1 MFYSGQVYTSLV
13 ESISNDVFKEEKK
26 IDLDSN
32 KTEAIPRGVLYN
44 SSSSLN
50 VKNFEKY
57 LQRSS
62 FFSKVEARSLQLY

>member
-32 KTEAIPRGVLYN
+32 KTEAITERC
-44 SSSSLN
+44 SI
-50 VKNFEKY
+50 
-57 LQRSS
+57 
-62 FFSKVEARSLQLY
+62 